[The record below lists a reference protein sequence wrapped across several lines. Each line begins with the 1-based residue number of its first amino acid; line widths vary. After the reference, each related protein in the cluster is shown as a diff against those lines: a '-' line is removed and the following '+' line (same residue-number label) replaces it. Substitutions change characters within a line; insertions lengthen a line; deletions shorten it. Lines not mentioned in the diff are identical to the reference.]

1 MWMKLVIMY
10 LFQVLNA
17 NILPA
22 DDNKKYI
29 GENKLILDPVVR
41 YYKEKAIQEG
51 IIEGQLPIAKL
62 LVDNGFPI
70 DEVVK
75 SIDLSKEDI
84 LNYKQFLD
92 NYRIN

>member
-1 MWMKLVIMY
+1 M
-10 LFQVLNA
+10 
-17 NILPA
+17 PA

-51 IIEGQLPIAKL
+51 FIEGQLMIAKL

-70 DEVVK
+70 DEIVK
-75 SIDLSKEDI
+75 ASGLSKEDI
-84 LNYKQFLD
+84 LNYK
-92 NYRIN
+92 

>member
-1 MWMKLVIMY
+1 MDEIGNYVFVLGFKCKY
-10 LFQVLNA
+10 LA
-17 NILPA
+17 C

-51 IIEGQLPIAKL
+51 IIEGQLQIAKL

-75 SIDLSKEDI
+75 ATDLSKEDI
-84 LNYKQFLD
+84 LNYK
-92 NYRIN
+92 